1 MVSPLD
7 GVLCMSIMN
16 NSSYRLSEI
25 NILNNLRHFYHIK
38 TTGWH
43 ITETQVEWFIPTS
56 RHSGNLQVEWLLVH
70 KFHVSAIKEPKE
82 QMSML

>member
-1 MVSPLD
+1 MF
-7 GVLCMSIMN
+7 IMN

-43 ITETQVEWFIPTS
+43 IRNSSGVVYFHAKAFWELTS
-56 RHSGNLQVEWLLVH
+56 GMAFVH
-70 KFHVSAIKEPKE
+70 KFHVSAIKYPKK
-82 QMSML
+82 QTRMF